1 MGKKLNG
8 NNEIE
13 TEYVRLLAK
22 ISENVRRVRL
32 KKGLTQEDM
41 LSMGFERR
49 WFQRIESGTYSIS
62 LPTLFRLSQ
71 VFNVKIEEFFQ

>member
-1 MGKKLNG
+1 MRKKVISNR
-8 NNEIE
+8 EVE
-13 TEYVRLLAK
+13 TEYVRLLVRL
-22 ISENVRRVRL
+22 SENVRRVRI

-41 LSMGFERR
+41 LSLGFERR

-71 VFNVKIEEFFQ
+71 AFNVGIEEFFK

>member
-1 MGKKLNG
+1 MPKMSKTTTVLEAEYLRFLGKL
-8 NNEIE
+8 
-13 TEYVRLLAK
+13 
-22 ISENVRRVRL
+22 SENVRRVRN

-41 LSMGFERR
+41 LAMGFERR

-71 VFNVKIEEFFQ
+71 ALKVDIEEFFK